1 MSHLQ
6 QYDAIVIG
14 SGIGGLTVAAIL
26 SKFNHQ
32 KVLVLEQHFI
42 LGGFTQEFQRHHFQW
57 DVGLH
62 YVGEMGEGE
71 SGRMISDYITNGTL
85 KWAKIPDPFETVVYP
100 DFTFEVYSDPNR
112 YQADLIQKF
121 PEEKT
126 NIVRYFGDLQRFNRW
141 NGLRQATNFLPGWLG
156 AIAQSLMNYF
166 GKTFLQTT
174 KDYLDQHFRSP
185 QLKALLASA
194 WGTYGLPPSESVFSI
209 HALVMSSYLKGGWYP
224 VGGAQEIAKQILPVI
239 EQAGG
244 QAIAQR
250 QVSEII
256 VENGMAIGVRAR
268 KTHDPDAPIEA
279 YYAPVVFSDAGAF
292 NTYTKLLPIEEQAK
306 EERAKYVE
314 SIQRFPKGHSVLL
327 LFLGLKTSPQT
338 LGFRGG
344 HHWVCSGYDH
354 DAAWQLQRVSPEQ
367 GINSCYLSFPSLK
380 DPTARSHTAEVMVYT
395 DYEGFAQWQAQPWR
409 KRDADYYALKDRI
422 TQNILDF
429 LERHY
434 PGFKDLIEFTDLST
448 PLTIAYFDASDR
460 GAIYGIPFV
469 PERLQQPWVGV
480 KTPIQNLYLT
490 GADALGPGILG
501 AAFGGVMAAA
511 AVNGGSGFPKIMA
524 AMRQETAQKQTHTVP
539 VATLTTD

>member
-42 LGGFTQEFQRHHFQW
+42 LGGFTQEFKRQNFQW

-62 YVGEMGEGE
+62 YVGDMGEGE
-71 SGRMISDYITNGTL
+71 SGRLISDYITDGRL
-85 KWAKIPDPFETVVYP
+85 KWAKIPDPFETSVYP

-121 PEEKT
+121 PEEKAG
-126 NIVRYFGDLQRFNRW
+126 IVRYFADLRW
-141 NGLRQATNFLPGWLG
+141 FGRWHGLRQATGFLPGRLG
-156 AIAQSLMNYF
+156 AIAQSLVNSF

-174 KDYLDQHFRSP
+174 KDYLDQHFRNP

-194 WGTYGLPPSESVFSI
+194 WGTYGLPPSESIFSI

-244 QAIAQR
+244 QAIIQR
-250 QVSEII
+250 QVTEII
-256 VENGMAIGVRAR
+256 VENGVAIGVKAR
-268 KTHDPDAPIEA
+268 KTHDPDAAIKA

-292 NTYTKLLPIEEQAK
+292 NTYTKLLPIG
-306 EERAKYVE
+306 ERTIYGNA
-314 SIQRFPKGHSVLL
+314 IQRFPKGHSVLL
-327 LFLGLKTSPQT
+327 LFLGLKASPQT
-338 LGFRGG
+338 IGFQGG
-344 HHWVCSGYDH
+344 HHWVYSSYDH
-354 DAAWQLQRVSPEQ
+354 DTAWQLQRVLPEQ
-367 GINSCYLSFPSLK
+367 GINSCFLSFPSLN
-380 DPTARSHTAEVMVYT
+380 DPTAQSHTAEVMVYA
-395 DYEGFAQWQAQPWR
+395 DYECFTQWQEQPWR

-422 TQNILDF
+422 TQRIVDF
-429 LERHY
+429 LEGHY
-434 PGFKDLIEFTDLST
+434 PGFKDLIEFADLST

-469 PERLQQPWVGV
+469 PDRLQQPWVGV

-490 GADALGPGILG
+490 GADALGPGIMG

-511 AVNGGSGFPKIMA
+511 AVNGGSGFPRIMA
-524 AMRQETAQKQTHTVP
+524 AMRQEAAQKQAHTFP
-539 VATLTTD
+539 LR

>member
-1 MSHLQ
+1 MSQ
-6 QYDAIVIG
+6 FQEYDAIVIG

-32 KVLVLEQHFI
+32 RILILEQHFI
-42 LGGFTQEFQRHHFQW
+42 LGGFTQEFQRKNFQW

-71 SGRMISDYITNGTL
+71 SGLMISDYITDGRL
-85 KWAKIPDPFETVVYP
+85 KWAKIPDPFETSVYP
-100 DFTFEVYSDPNR
+100 DFTFEVYSDPHR

-121 PEEKT
+121 PEEKAG
-126 NIVRYFGDLQRFNRW
+126 IVRYFKDLRGVSRW
-141 NGLRQATNFLPGWLG
+141 NGLRQMTSSLPGWLG
-156 AIAQSLMNYF
+156 AIAQAFVNYF
-166 GKTFLQTT
+166 GKTYLQTT
-174 KDYLDQHFRSP
+174 KEYLDQNFRNP

-194 WGTYGLPPSESVFSI
+194 WGTYGLPPSESLFSI

-244 QAIAQR
+244 KAIAQH
-250 QVSEII
+250 QVTEII
-256 VENGMAIGVRAR
+256 VENGVAIGVKAR
-268 KTHDPDAPIEA
+268 KTHDPDAAIET

-292 NTYTKLLPIEEQAK
+292 NTYTKLLPVG
-306 EERAKYVE
+306 ERARYGE
-314 SIQRFPKGHSVLL
+314 DIQQFPKGHSTLL
-327 LFLGLKTSPQT
+327 LFLGLKASPQT

-344 HHWVCSGYDH
+344 HHWVYSDYDH
-354 DAAWQLQRVSPEQ
+354 DAALQSQQNSPEQ

-380 DPTARSHTAEVMVYT
+380 DPMAQSHTAEVMIFV
-395 DYEGFAQWQAQPWR
+395 DYECFAQWQEQPWR

-422 TQNILDF
+422 TQSIIDF

-434 PGFKDLIEFTDLST
+434 PGFKDLIEFADLST

-469 PERLQQPWVGV
+469 PERLQQPWIGV

-501 AAFGGVMAAA
+501 AAWGGVMAAA
-511 AVNGGSGFPKIMA
+511 AVNGGSGIPKIMA
-524 AMRQETAQKQTHTVP
+524 AMRQEVTQKQARPVP
-539 VATLTTD
+539 VATFTTHA